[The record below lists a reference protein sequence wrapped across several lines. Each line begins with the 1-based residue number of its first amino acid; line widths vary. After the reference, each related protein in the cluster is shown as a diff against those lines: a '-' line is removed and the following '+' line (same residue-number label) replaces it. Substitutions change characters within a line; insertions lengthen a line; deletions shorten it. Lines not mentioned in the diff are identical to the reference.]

1 MAKTTANRD
10 RDGDGVYPCALHVDS
25 EGHGHCAEHDERAS
39 QQQAQAHVEAVLHL
53 IYIIREAG
61 YHRIRAE
68 LVQFRKRKALDMV
81 KDG

>member
-1 MAKTTANRD
+1 MATAYIHAHFTSIVKAMAIAPNTTN
-10 RDGDGVYPCALHVDS
+10 G
-25 EGHGHCAEHDERAS
+25 AS

-68 LVQFRKRKALDMV
+68 LCPVP
-81 KDG
+81 